1 MAEQEFHIEIKELLS
16 RVETVKAETLSEA
29 IEIVMDRYY
38 AQEIVLDAEDFKGV
52 DFELETD
59 TQIKEKKDK
68 GGR

>member
-38 AQEIVLDAEDFKGV
+38 AQEIVLDAEDFKGI
-52 DFELETD
+52 DFELEPD
-59 TQIKEKKDK
+59 TQIKEKI
-68 GGR
+68 R

>member
-29 IEIVMDRYY
+29 IGMVMDRYY

-52 DFELETD
+52 DFALEPD
-59 TQIKEKKDK
+59 TQIKEKI
-68 GGR
+68 R